1 MDRKKLTLGYDDF
14 KEVMIKNLYYVDKTD
29 MIREFLDSNG
39 KVVLITRPR
48 RFGKTLNLSM
58 IRRFFED
65 ERTSDGERIDNGG
78 LFDGLAI
85 SKSGEPYLQYQ
96 EKYPVISLSLKEA
109 KQENFDDAYL
119 MIRKQISAEFRRH
132 DYVLRGDALTENDR
146 ENFRQIAAMEDD
158 GGLYLDALQF
168 LSECL
173 YRYHGQNAYILIDEY
188 DVPLETAY
196 VKGFYDRMIGFIRS
210 LFGSALKGNP
220 YLEKGIITGCL
231 RISRESIF
239 TGLNN
244 LEVHSIL
251 SNYYSSSF
259 GFTEGEVRGML
270 AYYGLGDRFPEVR
283 EWYDGY
289 RFGTSEIYNPW
300 SIISYIKNALAADF
314 LPRPYWSNTSSNS
327 IVRELVEEADGETRK
342 ELETLMEGG
351 TIEKPVHEEITYGDV
366 HTSKDNL
373 WNFLFFT
380 GYLKAA
386 EKRMEGVDIFLRMS
400 IPNTEVGS
408 VYRQSILSWFGE
420 KVSHTDRTPLIKAL
434 EEGDVQAAESF
445 VSDQLLQTISY
456 FDYAENYYHGFL
468 TGLLSGFDQYE
479 VQSNRESGTG
489 RPDLILKTPAIRK
502 GKVIILELKTA
513 SGVADMEKK
522 CREGLAQI
530 EKKGYGEDFHKEG
543 YPIVWK
549 YAVCFYRKDCMFMGG
564 EHIGV

>member
-14 KEVMIKNLYYVDKTD
+14 RRVIDENLYYVDKTD
-29 MIREFLDSNG
+29 MIREFLDSSG
-39 KVVLITRPR
+39 QVVLITRPR

-65 ERTSDGERIDNGG
+65 ERTADGGKIDNAG
-78 LFDGLAI
+78 LFDCLAI
-85 SKSGEPYLQYQ
+85 SKSGETYLKHQQ
-96 EKYPVISLSLKEA
+96 KYPVISLSLKEA

-132 DYVLRGDALTENDR
+132 DYILHGDALTEDDR
-146 ENFRQIAAMEDD
+146 ETYRKVAAMEDD

-173 YRYHGQNAYILIDEY
+173 YRYHGRNAYILIDEY

-251 SNYYSSSF
+251 SNYYCSSF
-259 GFTEGEVRGML
+259 GFTEGEVREML
-270 AYYGLGDRFPEVR
+270 AYYDLADRFQEVR

-289 RFGTSEIYNPW
+289 RFGTLEIYNPW
-300 SIISYIKNALAADF
+300 SIISYVKNALAEDF

-380 GYLKAA
+380 GYLKAE
-386 EKRMEGVDIFLRMS
+386 EKRQEGRHIFLRMS
-400 IPNTEVGS
+400 IPNEEIAAIYES
-408 VYRQSILSWFGE
+408 SISEWFNQ
-420 KVSHTDRTPLIKAL
+420 KVSRTDRTPLIKAL
-434 EEGDVQAAESF
+434 EEGDVQAAEDFISG
-445 VSDQLLQTISY
+445 QLADTISY

-468 TGLLSGFDQYE
+468 TGLLSGFDGYH
-479 VQSNRESGTG
+479 VLSNRESGTG
-489 RPDLILKTPAIRK
+489 RPDLILQENRFRGRAI
-502 GKVIILELKTA
+502 VLELKA
-513 SGVADMEKK
+513 AKAIAEMEEL
-522 CREGLAQI
+522 CEEALRQI
-530 EKKGYGEDFHKEG
+530 EKEDYAAPLEADGYN
-543 YPIVWK
+543 PILK
-549 YAVCFYRKDCMFMGG
+549 YGVCFFKKGCM
-564 EHIGV
+564 IKKSDR